1 MKGFL
6 RRNWPWI
13 LAPTLL
19 FLLLFLAV
27 TLFTEEEGAAPMTY
41 ALF

>member
-1 MKGFL
+1 MRGFL
-6 RRNWPWI
+6 RRNWIW
-13 LAPTLL
+13 LLTPTFL

-27 TLFTEEEGAAPMTY
+27 TLLTEEEGAAPMTY